1 MERVLSNGKFLRLW
15 LGQAVSNSGDYVFG
29 IAVIWYILVSTESV
43 ILVGLTV
50 ALTLVPSILV
60 APLAGVLVDRW
71 NRRHVLLATYAA
83 QATLVGGAGILYVL
97 HELGFVFALIT
108 VVGLEVGH
116 SFANPASGAILPRV
130 VDKSELISANGLIS
144 GTSSFNMLTSTAV
157 GGAVVALLGLSVP
170 FEYDAISF
178 VLAMAFIAGIPHAVG
193 SPNPEEPRATMVAPS
208 LSFTRQLADGGRY
221 LRSDRVV
228 LGLTVMGTLVSF
240 FAMGLQGLYAP
251 YVQLNLQSGPTIYGL
266 FLASFA
272 GGAIAGSLVIGHIG
286 RRFRTSTLLIAGL
299 SGQALAIITLSIN
312 RDALLALVIWGGCGV
327 AQMVN
332 VVPFQSLLQAKIP
345 TSLFGRVSSMVNA
358 IMFAPSPLAII
369 MTSELAV
376 RFSIAIMFLLYGIAM
391 LITVITVFALRQDIR
406 KVDIKRYEGV
416 NPSSTLR

>member
-1 MERVLSNGKFLRLW
+1 
-15 LGQAVSNSGDYVFG
+15 
-29 IAVIWYILVSTESV
+29 
-43 ILVGLTV
+43 
-50 ALTLVPSILV
+50 
-60 APLAGVLVDRW
+60 
-71 NRRHVLLATYAA
+71 
-83 QATLVGGAGILYVL
+83 
-97 HELGFVFALIT
+97 
-108 VVGLEVGH
+108 
-116 SFANPASGAILPRV
+116 
-130 VDKSELISANGLIS
+130 
-144 GTSSFNMLTSTAV
+144 
-157 GGAVVALLGLSVP
+157 
-170 FEYDAISF
+170 
-178 VLAMAFIAGIPHAVG
+178 
-193 SPNPEEPRATMVAPS
+193 MVAPS